1 MSQDLHQETITL
13 FNHHPKTDKW
23 YSAVLTGVHLELS
36 RGAAPSV
43 NAGIVKGDDI
53 LAILPVSTGKTI
65 TDPDG
70 ETVMQYVRPKE
81 YDALDNPAGRFTFHP
96 ERDFFVVGNQATEP
110 VDDDDYDDGFY
121 HAMNESLDEV
131 YMVTSARYYNLLPHF
146 EIGGR

>member
-131 YMVTSARYYNLLPHF
+131 YMVTSASYFNLLPHF

>member
-70 ETVMQYVRPKE
+70 ETVVEVASPE
-81 YDALDNPAGRFTFHP
+81 TIAGAKVILGGDLQFLQAVLRF
-96 ERDFFVVGNQATEP
+96 
-110 VDDDDYDDGFY
+110 
-121 HAMNESLDEV
+121 L
-131 YMVTSARYYNLLPHF
+131 
-146 EIGGR
+146 

>member
-121 HAMNESLDEV
+121 NAMNDAQDGV
-131 YMVTSARYYNLLPHF
+131 YMITSAVFYGLLPHF